1 MISFYPGYFGW
12 LGNQMFQYA
21 TTFAASKRA
30 NQQCAFP
37 ENEPNLFELFTLSSE
52 KIDRP
57 QGFSIYKEP
66 HFHYEPLPEIEQST
80 TLHGYFQ
87 SEKYFADYADEVKA
101 EFVLRTPKYPE
112 ELDQEYIA
120 LHVRRGDYLNHPDT
134 HPTCSVEYYT
144 AALEMLPD
152 KPVKIFTDDYDWCSK
167 TFKGNRF
174 SISNEN
180 FINDFELMTKC
191 HYHIIANS
199 SFSWWAAWLSDSKKV
214 IAPKKWFGPKAP
226 GSSKDIIPDTWTTI

>member
-21 TTFAASKRA
+21 ATFAASKRI
-30 NQQCAFP
+30 NKQCAFP
-37 ENEPNLFELFTLSSE
+37 ENDPNLFKLFLLSAD
-52 KIDRP
+52 KIAYLT
-57 QGFSIYKEP
+57 GMIYQEP
-66 HFHYEPLPEIEQST
+66 HFHYAPVPEVDGL

-87 SEKYFADYADEVKA
+87 SEKYFADYAEEIKA
-101 EFVLRTPKYPE
+101 EFTLRNPAYPDK
-112 ELDQEYIA
+112 LDQEYIA
-120 LHVRRGDYLNHPDT
+120 IHVRRGDYLNHPDT
-134 HPTCSVEYYT
+134 HPVCGLDYYN
-144 AALEMLPD
+144 AALDMLPD

-167 TFKGNRF
+167 AFIGDRF
-174 SISNEN
+174 SISNQN

-214 IAPKKWFGPKAP
+214 IAPKKWFGEKAP